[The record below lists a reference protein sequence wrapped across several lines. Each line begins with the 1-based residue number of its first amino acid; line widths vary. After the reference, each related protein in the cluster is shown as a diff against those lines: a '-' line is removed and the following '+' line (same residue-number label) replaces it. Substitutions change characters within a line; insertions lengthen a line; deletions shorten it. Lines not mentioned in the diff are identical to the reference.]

1 MVANNNRSYHLLKK
15 GRKKSSGQVQYEWAA
30 ALIVELHNGSWRSF
44 LFISLF
50 PHLGGEFY

>member
-1 MVANNNRSYHLLKK
+1 MVANNNRSYHLLTK

-30 ALIVELHNGSWRSF
+30 ALVVELPSGSWRSF

-50 PHLGGEFY
+50 PHLAGEFY